1 MSQVIYRSQIKK
13 YDTGGAGPQNPANET
28 EEQKKKRL
36 AEEEAKKKAAADN
49 DKTQAGTQGTETS
62 DTKSTV
68 TNTPAAKPAVTTS
81 SEPAKQTKL
90 SDNGYFE
97 LNGVRVTGDKAI
109 QEINRRFRNSSNK
122 RAQTDALNAINNGGG
137 IRVSGNKVWFFDK
150 DGNDVT
156 GSYITPKSLP
166 KSRFARN
173 WAATFSTQKDADLD
187 SYNTLIS
194 GEITP
199 DAPEKEPD
207 PVKRSLLRG
216 SGWFSYDKDKDG
228 KSIYNK
234 GARTNQQM
242 YDTMRDAVGAIWAD
256 DFNKDNYNDADKWNF
271 DYIRALKDNF
281 NGTEGFNNY
290 LTDLENRLAAGEDVK
305 DDDKRILKLFGY
317 EPDATGAAGS
327 GSGSSSDGTT
337 EEY

>member
-13 YDTGGAGPQNPANET
+13 YQNAPGPLPEKET

-36 AEEEAKKKAAADN
+36 EEEAKKKAAASEEN
-49 DKTQAGTQGTETS
+49 KTQVTPTQSGTI
-62 DTKSTV
+62 
-68 TNTPAAKPAVTTS
+68 TPATKPASVTS
-81 SEPAKQTKL
+81 AAPADPAESAL
-90 SDNGYFE
+90 VNNGFFE
-97 LNGVRVTGDKAI
+97 LNGVRVTGARAI
-109 QEINRRFRNSSNK
+109 QEINKRFRNSSNK

-137 IRVSGNKVWFFDK
+137 IRVAGNKIWFFDK
-150 DGNDVT
+150 NGNDIT
-156 GSYITPKSLP
+156 GSVIKPKSLP

-199 DAPEKEPD
+199 DVPEKEPD
-207 PVKRSLLRG
+207 PVKKSLLRG

-234 GARTNQQM
+234 GAQSNQQM

-256 DFNKDNYNDADKWNF
+256 DFNKDNYNDADK
-271 DYIRALKDNF
+271 
-281 NGTEGFNNY
+281 
-290 LTDLENRLAAGEDVK
+290 
-305 DDDKRILKLFGY
+305 
-317 EPDATGAAGS
+317 
-327 GSGSSSDGTT
+327 
-337 EEY
+337 